1 MLTSRTL
8 HNWTVLQ
15 LSGGYLLSA
24 LAKWYVEPVAH
35 SSGINGG
42 DFTAEAAKRCNCS
55 NYCD

>member
-15 LSGGYLLSA
+15 LSGGHLLSA
-24 LAKWYVEPVAH
+24 LAKWWSLLH
-35 SSGINGG
+35 ILQGIYGG

>member
-8 HNWTVLQ
+8 HNWTVFQ
-15 LSGGYLLSA
+15 LSGGHLLSA
-24 LAKWYVEPVAH
+24 LAKWWSLLH
-35 SSGINGG
+35 ILQGINRD